1 MTNQYHCLLW
11 INNIWNK
18 ILRFQ
23 FIEHQL
29 YSCTSPPEKH
39 AFYMISLHY
48 TVLWFLLTRTKFSI
62 LWISALWNIKYSET
76 TSKTLLESSLCTMRA
91 EGLLKSV
98 LSTLF
103 LSYRRLNHHQMHMV
117 KLILKKLSRYSKNY
131 SFQQVLN
138 LQDKSQILATGRKIR
153 KKKKKEEKRE
163 KTPTKHHHTKWYSEV
178 PPKHAKV

>member
-1 MTNQYHCLLW
+1 
-11 INNIWNK
+11 
-18 ILRFQ
+18 
-23 FIEHQL
+23 
-29 YSCTSPPEKH
+29 
-39 AFYMISLHY
+39 MISLHY

-103 LSYRRLNHHQMHMV
+103 LSYRCLNHHQMHMV

-138 LQDKSQILATGRKIR
+138 LQDKSQILAMGRKIR
-153 KKKKKEEKRE
+153 KKKRKKKG
-163 KTPTKHHHTKWYSEV
+163 KKPPPNTTTPNDTLRFHQNM
-178 PPKHAKV
+178 PKSKMEGTVQPASHQGHLSLNM